1 MKNKESLLSEV
12 KVIKNKL
19 ESLLALVSSLEDGLS
34 KMELDQS
41 SSKTTSEEL
50 SLEKKYSSNKVIRRL
65 DDEKNQDNKQD
76 SFEQKKYDIKV
87 IGLGVE
93 KF

>member
-34 KMELDQS
+34 KMDLDQS
-41 SSKTTSEEL
+41 SLKTTSEEV
-50 SLEKKYSSNKVIRRL
+50 SLEKKFSSNKVIRRL
-65 DDEKNQDNKQD
+65 DDEKIQDDKQDN
-76 SFEQKKYDIKV
+76 FEQKKYDIKV